1 MLKLVARRLIA
12 TVPLVFFVSVVVFS
26 LVHALPGDP
35 ALLFLGEEADA
46 QTVAKFRTRLGF
58 DRPLVVQYGEW
69 LGRAVRGDLGRSLR
83 TNQPVTEAIL
93 QRLPVTLE
101 LMAAALLVSLAIAVP
116 MGILSALKRN
126 SGVDVASMLFALVGF
141 STPNFWLGLILIY
154 VFALVLRWL
163 PASGFVP
170 LLSSVP
176 DNVRSLILPAI
187 TLGTALAALVTR
199 QLRSGM
205 LEVLRQDYV
214 RTAHAKGLSQR
225 QVVTKHALKNA
236 LIAVVTVLGLQI
248 GGLLGNTI
256 ITETLFALPGVGRL
270 MIDSIFSRDFF
281 IVQGVILF
289 LAVGYVVSNLLVDLT
304 YSYLDPRIRVDE

>member
-1 MLKLVARRLIA
+1 MLKLVGRRLLAMI
-12 TVPLVFFVSVVVFS
+12 PLLFFVSLVVFS
-26 LVHALPGDP
+26 FVHVLPGDP
-35 ALLFLGEEADA
+35 AVLFLGEEADA
-46 QTVAKFRTRLGF
+46 DTLARFRTRLGF
-58 DRPLVVQYGEW
+58 DRPLTVQYGEW

-101 LMAAALLVSLAIAVP
+101 LLVAALLISLAIAVP
-116 MGILSALKRN
+116 MGIVSAIKRN
-126 SGVDVASMLFALVGF
+126 SGVDLLTTLFALVGF
-141 STPNFWLGLILIY
+141 SLPNFWLGIILIY

-163 PASGFVP
+163 PPSGFVP
-170 LLSSVP
+170 LLASVP
-176 DNVRSLILPAI
+176 DNLRSLILPAV

-214 RTAHAKGLSQR
+214 RTAQAKGLSGR
-225 QVVTKHALKNA
+225 QVVGKHALKNA
-236 LIAVVTVLGLQI
+236 LISVVTVVGLQI

-256 ITETLFALPGVGRL
+256 ITETLFALPGIGRL
-270 MIDSIFSRDFF
+270 MIDAIFSRDFF

-289 LAVGYVVSNLLVDLT
+289 LAGGYVLSNLVVDML
-304 YSYLDPRIRVDE
+304 YSYLDPRIRLH